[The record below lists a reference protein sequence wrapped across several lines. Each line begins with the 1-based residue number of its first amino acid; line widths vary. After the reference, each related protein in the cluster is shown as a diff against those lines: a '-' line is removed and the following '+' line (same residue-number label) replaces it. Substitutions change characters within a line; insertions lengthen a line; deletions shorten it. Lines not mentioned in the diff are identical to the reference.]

1 MVRILEIHLDLPDT
15 ASEESLRIA
24 AIQAKEAAIVALQQR
39 GELSIRVA
47 AMDLGLSYEEYLDLL
62 AKKGLPATT
71 GDVDPSVLEA
81 FERWLNQGDPR
92 PL

>member
-1 MVRILEIHLDLPDT
+1 MDRILEIHLKLPDT

-24 AIQAKEAAIVALQQR
+24 ESEAKEAAIVALQQR
-39 GELSIRVA
+39 GELSIREA
-47 AMDLGLSYEEYLDLL
+47 AMDLGLSYEAYLDLL

-81 FERWLNQGDPR
+81 FEQWLNQRNQR
-92 PL
+92 PS